1 MASFRY
7 TPIYGRNPWLMV
19 EDSDEVAD
27 FFKTSGRPFF
37 SRRRD
42 IVHFGDSPHVYWIE
56 SGLAASS
63 ATTDIEK
70 LALRGYL
77 WVTDIPIFA
86 RSLSPTGH
94 STGLELALEAAL
106 PNSSSRA

>member
-42 IVHFGDSPHVYWIE
+42 IVHFREFPEI
-56 SGLAASS
+56 
-63 ATTDIEK
+63 
-70 LALRGYL
+70 R
-77 WVTDIPIFA
+77 
-86 RSLSPTGH
+86 
-94 STGLELALEAAL
+94 
-106 PNSSSRA
+106 